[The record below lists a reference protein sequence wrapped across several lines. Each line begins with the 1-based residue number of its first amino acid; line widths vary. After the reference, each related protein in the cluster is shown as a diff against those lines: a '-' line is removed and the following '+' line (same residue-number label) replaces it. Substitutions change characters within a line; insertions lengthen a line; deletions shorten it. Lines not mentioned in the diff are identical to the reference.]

1 MIVEDS
7 QLLDEY
13 VEIYMSAIKY
23 VEDLVSQ
30 PTKAYKLSFEQ
41 FLIMKEIAEDSSV
54 SLIDIAKK
62 RGVTRGAISRQIRVL
77 LKLDY
82 ISQSTDPSDRRR
94 LILNLTP
101 SGQQTVSELL
111 PKVQERFSSWMMAF
125 GKENAKQ
132 MLFLMNEF
140 RQKVMAEEN

>member
-1 MIVEDS
+1 M
-7 QLLDEY
+7 
-13 VEIYMSAIKY
+13 
-23 VEDLVSQ
+23 
-30 PTKAYKLSFEQ
+30 
-41 FLIMKEIAEDSSV
+41 
-54 SLIDIAKK
+54 
-62 RGVTRGAISRQIRVL
+62 
-77 LKLDY
+77 KLDY

-132 MLFLMNEF
+132 MLFLMNESDKKSWRKKIKRVGQVERLDLFYVKAPVWYSTLELKRAVLSNFFQLVLSAKQSTLSLIRLISLSF
-140 RQKVMAEEN
+140 RSVPA

>member
-1 MIVEDS
+1 MEDS

-77 LKLDY
+77 LKLD
-82 ISQSTDPSDRRR
+82 
-94 LILNLTP
+94 
-101 SGQQTVSELL
+101 
-111 PKVQERFSSWMMAF
+111 
-125 GKENAKQ
+125 
-132 MLFLMNEF
+132 
-140 RQKVMAEEN
+140 

>member
-1 MIVEDS
+1 M
-7 QLLDEY
+7 
-13 VEIYMSAIKY
+13 
-23 VEDLVSQ
+23 
-30 PTKAYKLSFEQ
+30 
-41 FLIMKEIAEDSSV
+41 EDSSV